1 MRSQERATAQKK
13 AMDEQKAE
21 QKRQDAQRSV
31 TLKVVNRLK
40 EVAGDMKHI
49 KAKENHASLARH

>member
-1 MRSQERATAQKK
+1 
-13 AMDEQKAE
+13 MDEQKAE

-40 EVAGDMKHI
+40 EVAGDPRDVKR
-49 KAKENHASLARH
+49 KQEEEWTRRKEEHRQAWR